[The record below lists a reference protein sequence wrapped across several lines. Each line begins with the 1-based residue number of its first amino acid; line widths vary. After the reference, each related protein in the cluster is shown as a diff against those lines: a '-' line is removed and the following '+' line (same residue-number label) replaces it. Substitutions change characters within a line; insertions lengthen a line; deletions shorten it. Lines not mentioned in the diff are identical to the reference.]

1 MTWKEH
7 INNTT
12 KKANKTLAFLRRNL
26 VDCPKSVKNNCYKTL
41 IRPILEYGCAV
52 WDPHRAVDIANLEG
66 IHNGAARF
74 ATGNYAL
81 EHGSAKTNMKDL
93 GWVPLEERRAQIKLK
108 TLFRARIGLIN
119 IPLQQLNIPESFKYT
134 TRQAAGSFAIPTSN
148 VDSHLYSFYPNTI
161 RLWNSLPD
169 EGKSL
174 PNVDSFGNYLGK
186 ITLRST
192 YNI

>member
-1 MTWKEH
+1 MK
-7 INNTT
+7 
-12 KKANKTLAFLRRNL
+12 NL
-26 VDCPKSVKNNCYKTL
+26 C
-41 IRPILEYGCAV
+41 R
-52 WDPHRAVDIANLEG
+52 
-66 IHNGAARF
+66 
-74 ATGNYAL
+74 
-81 EHGSAKTNMKDL
+81 
-93 GWVPLEERRAQIKLK
+93 VPLEERRAQIKLK
-108 TLFRARIGLIN
+108 TLFRARKGLIN
-119 IPLQQLNIPESFKYT
+119 IPLEQIGITEAFKYT